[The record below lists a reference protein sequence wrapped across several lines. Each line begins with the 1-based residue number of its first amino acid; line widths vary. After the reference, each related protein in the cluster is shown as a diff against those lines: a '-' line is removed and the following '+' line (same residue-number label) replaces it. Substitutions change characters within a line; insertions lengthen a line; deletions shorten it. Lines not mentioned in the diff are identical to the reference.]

1 LAAGNDRSIAYF
13 SLQIIVND
21 RIGHKE
27 RIKCNEDDKIGDI
40 KILVAFKIGTRAE
53 RIRLQLANRVLA
65 DNVTLAD
72 YEIHDGTQVDMAY
85 E

>member
-1 LAAGNDRSIAYF
+1 
-13 SLQIIVND
+13 VND

-72 YEIHDGTQVDMAY
+72 YEIHDGTQVDMSY